1 MQINVRGNKYCPL
14 CANSRVKVI
23 GKPRIH
29 DKLLA
34 FNDIHQIN
42 IVKCQVCDFYFTDPK
57 LEMSDDV
64 LSYLYDENYFI
75 PMTPLWERQRA
86 VDRMRRLDKLE
97 EISKT
102 PIKTFLDIGCG
113 EGLVLREAISRGWQT
128 YGQDISNNLHIDH
141 KDGSF
146 EFHLGEL
153 EKVNFPDNYFSTLY
167 MDSVLEHVE
176 YPFQML
182 KEMLR
187 ILKPGGVV
195 HVGVPNEDSLFNV
208 VKRIIFKFQGKGV
221 SEKIEPLRPPYHI
234 NGFSP
239 KSIRNVFKNSGFII
253 NDLIQTYGMHNIIR
267 FRLIDRGLWIYL
279 FMFPVN
285 GVGIILQKGIY
296 IDVFAHKPEK

>member
-1 MQINVRGNKYCPL
+1 MLINIKRNKYCPL
-14 CANSRVKVI
+14 CTNSRRRVL

-29 DKLLA
+29 DKLLG

-42 IVKCQVCDFYFTDPK
+42 TVKCQVCGFYFTDPK
-57 LEMSDDV
+57 LVMSDDI

-75 PMTPLWERQRA
+75 PMTSMWEKQRGL
-86 VDRMRRLDKLE
+86 DRRSRLDKLE

-102 PIKTFLDIGCG
+102 PIKTFLDVGCG
-113 EGLVLREAISRGWQT
+113 EGLVLRDGISRGWQT
-128 YGQDISNNLHIDH
+128 YGQDISNNLQMKPNDEP
-141 KDGSF
+141 F

-153 EKVNFPDNYFSTLY
+153 EEIGFPDNFFDALY

-176 YPFQML
+176 YPFEML

-187 ILKPGGVV
+187 ILKPSGVV

-208 VKRIIFKFQGKGV
+208 IKHMIFKLQGKDV

-239 KSIRNVFKNSGFII
+239 SSIRSVFTRASFVIDDLNQLSGIHEPI
-253 NDLIQTYGMHNIIR
+253 K
-267 FRLIDRGLWIYL
+267 FRLNERGFWISL
-279 FMFPVN
+279 FMLPINVI
-285 GVGIILQKGIY
+285 GIILQKGIY
-296 IDVFAHKPEK
+296 IDVFAHKPEA